1 MAEKQPTG
9 VHLVGSVPLE
19 DSEAVFRTASEIMG
33 DRLRRIPDGETGKR
47 SIWIVFQIDVL
58 AANPLLEIVPPNP
71 DVYAPLPQIR
81 LRAGA
86 DPAQLR
92 FANLGYAQAALASY
106 ATFVR
111 LKREG

>member
-1 MAEKQPTG
+1 MTGPHQQGGETMTTQTQPQG

-19 DSEAVFRTASEIMG
+19 DSEAVFRTASRVLG

-58 AANPLLEIVPPNP
+58 AVNSLLEIVPPNP

-81 LRAGA
+81 LREGA
-86 DPAQLR
+86 DPA
-92 FANLGYAQAALASY
+92 
-106 ATFVR
+106 
-111 LKREG
+111 